1 MRILCDTN
9 LLVRSVNQ
17 NDPDHQLALDCLAKL
32 RTAGHS
38 LVLVPQCLYEF
49 YAVATRPAI
58 NNGLGI
64 TPQDTVQ
71 LVKDFI
77 DLMPLMRDERTVFD
91 HWLSL
96 MSNYSVQGKQT
107 HDARIVAAMDRHQVD
122 HLLTFNPKHF
132 KRFAHLTV
140 LSPQDVRQKP

>member
-9 LLVRSVNQ
+9 LLVRSVSR
-17 NDPDHQLALDCLAKL
+17 NDSDHPLAIESLARL
-32 RTAGHS
+32 RSDGHS

-49 YAVATRPAI
+49 FAVATRPAI

-64 TPQDTVQ
+64 VPQDAVQ
-71 LVKDFI
+71 FVKDFI
-77 DLMPLMRDERTVFD
+77 DLMPLLRDERRVFE

-96 MSNYSVQGKQT
+96 MSVYAVQGKQT

-132 KRFAHLTV
+132 KRFTHLTV
-140 LSPQDVRQKP
+140 LSPEAVVKA